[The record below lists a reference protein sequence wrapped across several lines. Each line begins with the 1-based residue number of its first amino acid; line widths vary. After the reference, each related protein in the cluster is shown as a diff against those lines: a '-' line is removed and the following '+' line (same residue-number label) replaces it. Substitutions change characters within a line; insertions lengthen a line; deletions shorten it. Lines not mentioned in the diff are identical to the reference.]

1 MKFTTL
7 ATAAVAII
15 SLASCTNNKTKENV
29 MENDNL
35 NKETALKPDSVNLA
49 SLLGEEKSAGSVE
62 IYDLGDFRLH
72 VYYTQDVMNDAS
84 YIIEGADSVVTMEE
98 PLFKVNVNEFG
109 SYLDKVG
116 KPVAK
121 RISDYHVGGT
131 GDHEVVMAEGMP
143 AFVKGPVY
151 GGMMK
156 SFEQTFGDTMTSMP
170 TGKEDEVAFES
181 TQVYA
186 GVPFAF
192 RRGASSD
199 FPAASIIIGDKVYYT
214 HWTPAKA
221 HMSHLQLT
229 SRAAVDAEMAEAER
243 ELNSEAVLFIGGHG
257 GATQKESVEFK
268 IAYLN
273 TIKSLLETATTPD
286 EFASALDKA
295 YPNLPGADGITA
307 LANTLYQ

>member
-7 ATAAVAII
+7 AIAAVAII

-49 SLLGEEKSAGSVE
+49 SLLGEEKSAGRVE
-62 IYDLGDFRLH
+62 VYDLGDFRLH

-109 SYLDKVG
+109 CYLDKVG
-116 KPVAK
+116 KPVAR

-170 TGKEDEVAFES
+170 MGKEDEVAFES

-186 GVPFAF
+186 GVTFEF
-192 RRGASSD
+192 RRVASSD

-229 SRAAVDAEMAEAER
+229 SRAAVNAEIAEAER
-243 ELNSEAVLFIGGHG
+243 ELNSGAVLFIGGHG
-257 GATQKESVEFK
+257 GAIQKESVEFK

-273 TIKSLLETATTPD
+273 TIKSLLEKATTAD
-286 EFASALDKA
+286 EFASALNKA

-307 LANTLYQ
+307 LANALYP

>member
-7 ATAAVAII
+7 AIAAVAII

-49 SLLGEEKSAGSVE
+49 SLLGKEKSAGRVE

-98 PLFKVNVNEFG
+98 PLFKVNVKEFG

-121 RISDYHVGGT
+121 RITDYHVGGT

-181 TQVYA
+181 THDYA

-192 RRGASSD
+192 HRGASSD

-229 SRAAVDAEMAEAER
+229 SRAAVDAEIAEAER
-243 ELNSEAVLFIGGHG
+243 ELNSGAVLFIGGHG

-273 TIKSLLETATTPD
+273 TIKNLLETATTPD
-286 EFASALDKA
+286 EFASALNKA

-307 LANTLYQ
+307 LANALYQ